1 MLCVFLCSL
10 FFIATR
16 DRGSSSSS
24 PAMCNRPLQ
33 LPSLLQS
40 LSSSPSPSPSPSMVC
55 VDTNLLLFHSH
66 SHPGQSISMWR
77 KYLIFS
83 PHFLISFFPSS
94 SFLLFLFF
102 VVFCFWAAFCLSFFP
117 FRLFSVFFLFS
128 CCTQFLPLHFYWLH
142 LRRATA
148 YMCVRECVPGISRCA
163 GHAQQPIY
171 IDIHTRTHAHMHTS
185 SAHNHTHT
193 HTQTLLYIYAI
204 GIAFFSFLF
213 FSLFLFF
220 AAFLVV
226 LAVFVEFLLPLLPRL
241 MQIKCLCR
249 LALC

>member
-1 MLCVFLCSL
+1 MLALSRWACTGLTSSLPLALVLAVTHSTLTLLLLRSDTRLNLGGAIGTFLLYSNSFFVLLHNFYTFCSMFFFSAAFLLLLLPMLCVFLCSL

-148 YMCVRECVPGISRCA
+148 YMCVLVCVRG
-163 GHAQQPIY
+163 
-171 IDIHTRTHAHMHTS
+171 D
-185 SAHNHTHT
+185 
-193 HTQTLLYIYAI
+193 
-204 GIAFFSFLF
+204 
-213 FSLFLFF
+213 
-220 AAFLVV
+220 
-226 LAVFVEFLLPLLPRL
+226 
-241 MQIKCLCR
+241 K
-249 LALC
+249 